1 MRLGDEP
8 KSGAILW
15 CYFLPRPQEKTA
27 EALLQVF
34 KKLPLRVFR
43 QHVVNDGGDLHG
55 PYPKVKLR
63 PAALGEN
70 PGTAGS

>member
-1 MRLGDEP
+1 
-8 KSGAILW
+8 
-15 CYFLPRPQEKTA
+15 
-27 EALLQVF
+27 LLHVF

-55 PYPKVKLR
+55 PHPKVKLR

-70 PGTAGS
+70 PGAEGS